1 MKYLIRLAQY
11 CKKVASDP
19 SFLANLLSSFFF
31 GTDYG
36 GILLGLPF
44 IVALLIICFMIIFL
58 TIIKK
63 LSPEQIFYLVMR
75 LLDKI

>member
-1 MKYLIRLAQY
+1 MKYLKRLAQY

-19 SFLANLLSSFFF
+19 SFLANLLPSIFF

-44 IVALLIICFMIIFL
+44 IVALLIICIMIIFL
-58 TIIKK
+58 TIINK
-63 LSPEQIFYLVMR
+63 LNSEQIFYLSMR